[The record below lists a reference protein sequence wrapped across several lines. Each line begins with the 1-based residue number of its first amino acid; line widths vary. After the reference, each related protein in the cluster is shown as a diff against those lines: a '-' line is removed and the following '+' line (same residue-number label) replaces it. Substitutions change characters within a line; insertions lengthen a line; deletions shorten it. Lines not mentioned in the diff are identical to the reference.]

1 MAADHLD
8 ATHRYELTVSH
19 CLPVAAERFGVDY
32 RDQGTVRDL
41 VTEVTKQPFHVG
53 FVSRSKTNLR

>member
-8 ATHRYELTVSH
+8 ATHRHELSVSL
-19 CLPVAAERFGVDY
+19 CLPIAAERFGVDY

-41 VTEVTKQPFHVG
+41 FTEVATQPFRVG
-53 FVSRSKTNLR
+53 FVSRSKTNL